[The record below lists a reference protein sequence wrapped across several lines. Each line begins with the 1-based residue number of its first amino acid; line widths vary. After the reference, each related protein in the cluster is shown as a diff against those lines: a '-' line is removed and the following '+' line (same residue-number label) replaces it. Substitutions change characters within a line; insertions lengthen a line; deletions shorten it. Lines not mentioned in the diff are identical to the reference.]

1 MACDIKRT
9 QEKQAIR
16 EILHEQMQMD
26 QLRKKIDREDIQEP
40 TETHFGPEEDRK
52 VALHKVTRKKD
63 MQKLVNSHLMEQM
76 QTNAERNKRKLEKTK
91 LTDAVNMGAVNDQLY
106 NEASENAG
114 KRRKDISDYRGAWK
128 NQVAQTTN
136 KKNVDAIVQG
146 AVF

>member
-26 QLRKKIDREDIQEP
+26 QLRKKIDKEDIQEP
-40 TETHFGPEEDRK
+40 TETHFGPEEDKK
-52 VALHKVTRKKD
+52 VAQHIVTRKKD
-63 MQKLVNSHLMEQM
+63 MQKHVKTILMEQM
-76 QTNAERNKRKLEKTK
+76 QTNADRNKRKLEKTK
-91 LTDAVNMGAVNDQLY
+91 LTEAVNMGAVNDQLY
-106 NEASENAG
+106 NEAAENLG
-114 KRRKDISDYRGAWK
+114 KRQKDIHDYRGAWN
-128 NQVAQTTN
+128 NQVAQTVN